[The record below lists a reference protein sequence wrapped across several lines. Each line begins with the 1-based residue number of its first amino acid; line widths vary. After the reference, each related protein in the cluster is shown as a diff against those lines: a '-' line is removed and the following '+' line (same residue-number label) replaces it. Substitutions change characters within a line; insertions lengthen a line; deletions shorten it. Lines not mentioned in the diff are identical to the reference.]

1 MFCVITCSDFYPLS
15 NKMNLFIVINIRG
28 IINIVVTCIMTSFRF
43 ILEDKVSSQ
52 LMKLYF
58 YIVNLADG
66 VKYFNIV
73 L

>member
-1 MFCVITCSDFYPLS
+1 
-15 NKMNLFIVINIRG
+15 
-28 IINIVVTCIMTSFRF
+28 MTSFRF
-43 ILEDKVSSQ
+43 IIEDKVSPQ

-58 YIVNLADG
+58 YIVNVADE

>member
-1 MFCVITCSDFYPLS
+1 MITCSDFYPLS

>member
-1 MFCVITCSDFYPLS
+1 MITCSDIYPLS
-15 NKMNLFIVINIRG
+15 NKINLFIVINMRG
-28 IINIVVTCIMTSFRF
+28 IINIVVMCIMKSFRF
-43 ILEDKVSSQ
+43 ILEDKVSPQ